1 MSETQS
7 SWKVLPHGRLS
18 EIDENLLTV
27 TGTIEMP
34 LMHLPRRMTV
44 VRLADSRLVVYSAI
58 ALDEVEMA
66 ALEDYGEPAF
76 LVVPGDHHRL
86 DAHVW
91 KLRYPNMVVAAPAGA
106 RDAVEKTVHVDTT
119 APYFGDPAVQWVAVP
134 GTQAHEAALVVHT
147 GGGTTLVLN
156 DLVANIRN
164 AHGFGGWLLKAMGFA
179 GDEPH
184 IPAVRKLAMVKDA
197 EALRVQLLAWSDIAD
212 LRRILV
218 SHGDPIDDRP
228 QEALQE
234 LAASL
239 V

>member
-1 MSETQS
+1 
-7 SWKVLPHGRLS
+7 
-18 EIDENLLTV
+18 
-27 TGTIEMP
+27 
-34 LMHLPRRMTV
+34 MTV
-44 VRLADSRLVVYSAI
+44 VRLHDGRLVVYSAI
-58 ALDEVEMA
+58 ALDEIEMA

-91 KLRYPNMVVAAPAGA
+91 KQRYPRLVVAAPAGA

-119 APYFGDPAVQWVAVP
+119 TPFFNDPAVQWVAVP
-134 GTQAHEAALVVHT
+134 GTQAHEAALVVHRS
-147 GGGTTLVLN
+147 GGTTLVLN

-164 AHGFGGWLLKAMGFA
+164 ASGFGGWLLKAMGFA

-197 EALRVQLLAWSDIAD
+197 EALRAQLLAWSETED

-228 QEALQE
+228 QEALQA

-239 V
+239 A